1 MRDLNALA
9 TFVAVVTANS
19 FTIAADRLGISR
31 ALVSRPIQD
40 LENSLGVKLL
50 HRSTRKLGLT
60 QAGERFFDRCSR
72 IVAEAEEAARDLE
85 DLARGSHG
93 LIRISTA
100 ITFGRVHLLP
110 AVHEFLALN
119 PDIQIEVTLSERF
132 ADLISGNADL
142 VVRLAEEPRLSN
154 LVARRLAPARWVVV
168 ASPAYLSA
176 NGQPLTPRDL
186 THCNCL
192 VYPGTKN
199 NEWRFR
205 GKDGEVPVMVSGNLR
220 SNVADGLVD
229 AAVAGV
235 GIAAL
240 PSFAVSSYI
249 ASGQLVELLTD
260 YCLPER
266 TLYAV
271 FLPDRRLPERVR
283 SFVQFLAER
292 FAGEPYWDR
301 PLARPVF
308 AVDAVPG
315 AKPGP
320 VRRSRAVS

>member
-9 TFVAVVTANS
+9 TFVAVVKANS
-19 FTIAADRLGISR
+19 FTLAADHCGISR
-31 ALVSRPIQD
+31 ALVSRHIQE

-50 HRSTRKLGLT
+50 KRSTRKLGLT
-60 QAGERFFDRCSR
+60 QAGERFYDRCSR
-72 IVAEAEEAARDLE
+72 IVAEAEDAARDLE

-110 AVHEFLALN
+110 AVHEFLARN
-119 PDIQIEVTLSERF
+119 PSIQIEVTLSERF

-168 ASPAYLSA
+168 ASPAYIA
-176 NGQPLTPRDL
+176 AHGQPNTPRDL
-186 THCNCL
+186 LQHNCL
-192 VYPGTKN
+192 VYPGTKSS
-199 NEWRFR
+199 EWRFK
-205 GKDGEVPVMVSGNLR
+205 GKEGEVLVNVSGNLR

-229 AAVAGV
+229 AAIAGV

-240 PSFAVSSYI
+240 PSFAVSQYL
-249 ASGQLVELLTD
+249 AAGELVELLD
-260 YCLPER
+260 DHELPER

-271 FLPDRRLPERVR
+271 FLPDRRLPERIR
-283 SFVQFLAER
+283 ALVQFLADR
-292 FAGEPYWDR
+292 FAEPYWDR
-301 PLARPVF
+301 PLA
-308 AVDAVPG
+308 
-315 AKPGP
+315 
-320 VRRSRAVS
+320 